1 LVLLLAAVTTAAAA
15 AVAAE
20 ELFVVCSCAGVFLR
34 LLVVLWQDGHFP
46 GLSYFAALSRSFQRV
61 QSGLRNKDR
70 R

>member
-1 LVLLLAAVTTAAAA
+1 
-15 AVAAE
+15 
-20 ELFVVCSCAGVFLR
+20 
-34 LLVVLWQDGHFP
+34 LVVLWQDGHFP